1 MPGVIDPETMQ
12 VDDLP
17 SVWAPVQWDQ
27 TETERAQEIER
38 QAAASLLATADIPE
52 AILRLLLNESEIV
65 QAYDPPRGYKPDEQ
79 GEWDPETITFAYR
92 RPIRLVKVERSPEN
106 MLAEYD
112 FGDLGRWLFEIGLER
127 ITLER
132 I

>member
-112 FGDLGRWLFEIGLER
+112 FGDLGRWLVEIGLER